1 MRRGPERLVD
11 PRGDGMIIFMFPCT
25 RASATGRRPIAL
37 ATSILGT
44 LAAVALAPGAA
55 PHAAAEP
62 TCADVEV
69 VFARGTDEAPGTGS
83 VGTAFVDA
91 LRAQVPGKTVESYA
105 VNYPAS
111 NNWPTVVLGVN
122 DAADH
127 IRTVAA
133 ECPDTGIVL
142 GGYSQGAAVAQL
154 VTADPPAIPPN
165 SFAHGTTS
173 GLSTDIAQHVDAVLL
188 FGKPNDRMLF
198 LIGQPNVP
206 IGADFVSKTLDLCA
220 INDAVCSNGLDPVAH
235 QTYIANGMVTEAA
248 TYAAMRV

>member
-1 MRRGPERLVD
+1 
-11 PRGDGMIIFMFPCT
+11 MIIFMFQCT
-25 RASATGRRPIAL
+25 RAMAIGRRLIPVTTSVLGAL
-37 ATSILGT
+37 A
-44 LAAVALAPGAA
+44 AMALAPGVA
-55 PHAAAEP
+55 PHAAAAP
-62 TCADVEV
+62 SCSDVEV
-69 VFARGTDEAPGTGS
+69 VFARGTDELPGAGS

-91 LRAQVPGKTVESYA
+91 LRAQLTGKTVDSYA

-111 NNWPTVVLGVN
+111 KNWPTVVLGVN
-122 DAADH
+122 DAAD
-127 IRTVAA
+127 RVRAVAA
-133 ECPDTGIVL
+133 DCPDTSIVL

-165 SFAHGTTS
+165 SFAHGTTT
-173 GLSTDIAQHVDAVLL
+173 GLSADVAQHVDAVLL

-220 INDAVCSNGLDPVAH
+220 INDAVCSDGLDPVAH

-248 TYAAMRV
+248 TYAAARV

>member
-1 MRRGPERLVD
+1 
-11 PRGDGMIIFMFPCT
+11 MIIFMFQCT
-25 RASATGRRPIAL
+25 RASAIGRRLIPVT
-37 ATSILGT
+37 TSTLGV
-44 LAAVALAPGAA
+44 LAAVAVPLGAA
-55 PHAAAEP
+55 PQAEAAPA
-62 TCADVEV
+62 CADIEV
-69 VFARGTDEAPGTGS
+69 VFARGTDEAPGAGS

-91 LRAQVPGKTVESYA
+91 LRAQLAGKTVDSYA

-122 DAADH
+122 DAADR

-133 ECPDTGIVL
+133 DCPDTGIVL

-154 VTADPPAIPPN
+154 VTADPPAIPLN
-165 SFAHGTTS
+165 SFAHGTTT
-173 GLSTDIAQHVDAVLL
+173 GLSPDVAKHVDAVLL

-206 IGADFVSKTLDLCA
+206 IGTNFVSKTLDLCA
-220 INDAVCSNGLDPVAH
+220 INDAVCSDGLDPVAH

-248 TYAAMRV
+248 TYAAARM

>member
-1 MRRGPERLVD
+1 
-11 PRGDGMIIFMFPCT
+11 MIIFMFQCT
-25 RASATGRRPIAL
+25 RASAIGRRLIPVTAS
-37 ATSILGT
+37 TLGV

-55 PHAAAEP
+55 PHAAATP
-62 TCADVEV
+62 ACADVEV
-69 VFARGTDEAPGTGS
+69 VFARGTDEAPGAGS

-91 LRAQVPGKTVESYA
+91 LRAQVTGKTVDSYA

-133 ECPDTGIVL
+133 DCPDTSIVL

-165 SFAHGTTS
+165 SFAHGTTTE
-173 GLSTDIAQHVDAVLL
+173 LSADIAERVDAVLL

-206 IGADFVSKTLDLCA
+206 IGTNFVSKTLDLCA
-220 INDAVCSNGLDPVAH
+220 INDAVCSDGLDPVAH
-235 QTYIANGMVTEAA
+235 QTYIVNGMVTEAA
-248 TYAAMRV
+248 TYAAARI

>member
-11 PRGDGMIIFMFPCT
+11 PRGDGMIIFMFQCT
-25 RASATGRRPIAL
+25 RTEAIGRRLFPVT
-37 ATSILGT
+37 TSILGA
-44 LAAVALAPGAA
+44 LAAVALAPGTA
-55 PHAAAEP
+55 PHAAAAP
-62 TCADVEV
+62 NCSDVEV
-69 VFARGTDEAPGTGS
+69 VFARGTDELPGTGS

-91 LRAQVPGKTVESYA
+91 LRAQLTGKTVDSYA

-122 DAADH
+122 DAADR
-127 IRTVAA
+127 IRAVAA
-133 ECPDTGIVL
+133 DCPDTGIVL

-165 SFAHGTTS
+165 SFAHGTTT
-173 GLSTDIAQHVDAVLL
+173 GLSADVARHVDAVLL

-206 IGADFVSKTLDLCA
+206 IGAAFVSKTLDLCA
-220 INDAVCSNGLDPVAH
+220 INDAVCSDGLDPVAH

-248 TYAAMRV
+248 TYAAARV

>member
-1 MRRGPERLVD
+1 
-11 PRGDGMIIFMFPCT
+11 MIIFMFQCT
-25 RASATGRRPIAL
+25 RASAIGRRLIPVT
-37 ATSILGT
+37 TSTLSV
-44 LAAVALAPGAA
+44 LAAVALAPGVA
-55 PHAAAEP
+55 PHAAAAP
-62 TCADVEV
+62 ACADVEV
-69 VFARGTDEAPGTGS
+69 VFARGTDEAPGAGS

-91 LRAQVPGKTVESYA
+91 LRAQVTGKTVDSYA

-122 DAADH
+122 DAADR

-133 ECPDTGIVL
+133 DCPDTSIVL

-165 SFAHGTTS
+165 SFAHGTTTEL
-173 GLSTDIAQHVDAVLL
+173 GADIAEHVDAVLL

-206 IGADFVSKTLDLCA
+206 IGTNFVSKTLDLCA
-220 INDAVCSNGLDPVAH
+220 INDAVCSDGLDPVAH
-235 QTYIANGMVTEAA
+235 QTYITNGMVTEAA
-248 TYAAMRV
+248 TYAAARI